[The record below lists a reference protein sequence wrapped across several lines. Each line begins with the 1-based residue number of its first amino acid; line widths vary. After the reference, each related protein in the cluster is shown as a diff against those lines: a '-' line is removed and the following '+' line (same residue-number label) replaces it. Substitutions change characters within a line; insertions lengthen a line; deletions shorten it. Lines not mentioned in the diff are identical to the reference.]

1 MNRKSVLVGVL
12 LAFGMISCGGEGPGL
27 AGGRTGD
34 GAGAPGGGTD
44 DQVVV
49 QMGSISGGSF
59 QEGVIGVA
67 ATNLSAGGSTTLTV
81 NLRTDDGVPLTDSA
95 DVTFSSDCQ
104 SSGIAEIED
113 TVVTTTTGTATTTYI
128 AQGCSGTD
136 TVTART
142 SVNGQSLTSTVAL
155 TVAPANLGSI
165 EFVSVEPKTIGL
177 RGTGAAGVKET
188 AVVKFRVLNDV
199 GGPVPDEEVAF
210 TLSTEVGGLELTS
223 SDTAVTGTDGTASVT
238 VRAGTIPTAVR
249 ITAAVVGTGIT
260 TQSSA
265 LTVSTAIPDD
275 NSFSL
280 SAEVFNPEAWDLEDV
295 PVPITIL
302 AADRFNNIVP
312 DDTAIV
318 FTTEL
323 GAVVAQCLTVDGRC
337 TVSWRSQ
344 DPRTSLDNS
353 PQDTGRSTIL
363 AHAVGEESFEDE
375 DGDGVFSGTAVC
387 ADPPVDG
394 ADCYYDL
401 PEAWLDQNENGVR
414 NGPTEDYVDF
424 NSNGSHDGANG
435 KWDGIVCPEE
445 EESCVANLVTI
456 SDSLVIV
463 MARSYA
469 DIMIFDLNGDLTN
482 GPINAGDPV
491 TVCVAGTGTV
501 VPPLSTITSIADIT
515 QVQTMPVGTTI
526 ELSASVG
533 ELGGKTSFTVPNT
546 TSETPYCISAS
557 ITGSASGESG
567 VFEVTVTAPSG
578 ADSYKTIS
586 LNDT

>member
-210 TLSTEVGGLELTS
+210 TLST
-223 SDTAVTGTDGTASVT
+223 
-238 VRAGTIPTAVR
+238 
-249 ITAAVVGTGIT
+249 
-260 TQSSA
+260 
-265 LTVSTAIPDD
+265 
-275 NSFSL
+275 
-280 SAEVFNPEAWDLEDV
+280 
-295 PVPITIL
+295 
-302 AADRFNNIVP
+302 
-312 DDTAIV
+312 
-318 FTTEL
+318 
-323 GAVVAQCLTVDGRC
+323 
-337 TVSWRSQ
+337 
-344 DPRTSLDNS
+344 
-353 PQDTGRSTIL
+353 
-363 AHAVGEESFEDE
+363 
-375 DGDGVFSGTAVC
+375 
-387 ADPPVDG
+387 
-394 ADCYYDL
+394 
-401 PEAWLDQNENGVR
+401 
-414 NGPTEDYVDF
+414 
-424 NSNGSHDGANG
+424 
-435 KWDGIVCPEE
+435 
-445 EESCVANLVTI
+445 
-456 SDSLVIV
+456 
-463 MARSYA
+463 
-469 DIMIFDLNGDLTN
+469 
-482 GPINAGDPV
+482 
-491 TVCVAGTGTV
+491 
-501 VPPLSTITSIADIT
+501 
-515 QVQTMPVGTTI
+515 
-526 ELSASVG
+526 
-533 ELGGKTSFTVPNT
+533 
-546 TSETPYCISAS
+546 
-557 ITGSASGESG
+557 
-567 VFEVTVTAPSG
+567 
-578 ADSYKTIS
+578 
-586 LNDT
+586 